1 MLQLDP
7 RNRPS
12 AEDIVGKLI
21 PAKDFMKTMVKSN
34 SQPGLL
40 NTIKVPRD
48 LTQLKVVLPGKRYKD
63 FKEIKEN
70 QLPRV
75 DSVVSSN
82 VSVHNVVKEILKP
95 TGIQLRRPESRV
107 VLEER
112 KVVPNNN
119 LPNY

>member
-63 FKEIKEN
+63 LKEKNEN
-70 QLPRV
+70 RLPRV

-82 VSVHNVVKEILKP
+82 VSVAKEILKP
-95 TGIQLRRPESRV
+95 SGIQMRRPESRV
-107 VLEER
+107 VLEE
-112 KVVPNNN
+112 KKPLPNNN
-119 LPNY
+119 NNVPN